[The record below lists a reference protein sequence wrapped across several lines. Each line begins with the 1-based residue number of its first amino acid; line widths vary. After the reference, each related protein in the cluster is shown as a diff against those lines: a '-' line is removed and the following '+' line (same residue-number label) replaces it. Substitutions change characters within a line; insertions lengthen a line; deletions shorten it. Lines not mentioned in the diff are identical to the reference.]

1 MQTIFSAEKVL
12 AVHCPHDV
20 CVVTWMI
27 GVSALVSLPFKCFE
41 RHNYLVNVLQ
51 VKGGKE
57 QRILRDYGITLIIS
71 RDLSD
76 RKFGD
81 EKYLLV
87 LIAR

>member
-1 MQTIFSAEKVL
+1 M
-12 AVHCPHDV
+12 
-20 CVVTWMI
+20 
-27 GVSALVSLPFKCFE
+27 
-41 RHNYLVNVLQ
+41 VNVLQ

-71 RDLSD
+71 RDLFD